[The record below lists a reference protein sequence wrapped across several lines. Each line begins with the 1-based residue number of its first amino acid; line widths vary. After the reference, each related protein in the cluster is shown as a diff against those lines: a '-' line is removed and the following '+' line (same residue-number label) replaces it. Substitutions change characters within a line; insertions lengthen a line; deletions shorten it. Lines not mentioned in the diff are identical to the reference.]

1 MKLFEINEAIAN
13 IIDFETGEILDS
25 EAYENLKMERKDK
38 LTNIAL
44 LYKNMTSD
52 AKQLE
57 ELEKEYSDRR
67 KRCEKTAEWCK
78 ETLARE
84 LAGDKFEDEKKRFSI
99 SWRKSEKLIILDEKA
114 ISDEWIKT
122 KIKYDVAGMK
132 SAMKSGEAV
141 PGVEL
146 IQNQSIQIK

>member
-1 MKLFEINEAIAN
+1 MKLFEINDAIADLIN
-13 IIDFETGEILDS
+13 FETGEILDV
-25 EAYENLKMERKDK
+25 EAFDNLKLERQDK

-52 AKQLE
+52 AKQLK

-84 LAGDKFEDEKKRFSI
+84 LAGEKFEDENKRFKI
-99 SWRKSEKLIILDEKA
+99 SWRKSEKVEITNEDVIPAEYVKQT
-114 ISDEWIKT
+114 ISFDKL
-122 KIKYDVAGMK
+122 
-132 SAMKSGEAV
+132 AMKAAMKNGNV
-141 PGVEL
+141 IDGVQLVET
-146 IQNQSIQIK
+146 QSIQIK

>member
-1 MKLFEINEAIAN
+1 MKLFEINEAIADLIN
-13 IIDFETGEILDS
+13 FETGEILDV
-25 EAYENLKMERKDK
+25 EAFDNLKLERQDK

-52 AKQLE
+52 AKQLK

-84 LAGDKFEDEKKRFSI
+84 LAGEKFEDENKRFKI
-99 SWRKSEKLIILDEKA
+99 SWRKSEKVEITDP
-114 ISDEWIKT
+114 D
-122 KIKYDVAGMK
+122 
-132 SAMKSGEAV
+132 AV
-141 PGVEL
+141 PHAYVKFEPNYNKTLIKDLLKDGYKIDGVKLVES
-146 IQNQSIQIK
+146 QNIQIK